1 MTELSYIKPTFAL
14 SLHPRYGQSVSVLGI
29 LFCLLLFFLKICICF
44 PLFTVKLS
52 RGRISRNH
60 FQRSRRQLEFSLI
73 LIIAPPPPFAVFCLI
88 LYKGIRSLLIPVIAS
103 DLQGSRMEIRDNPG
117 EINLVKRSST
127 KISESKTSLRREN
140 AKGFE
145 CVR

>member
-44 PLFTVKLS
+44 LLFTVKLS

-60 FQRSRRQLEFSLI
+60 FQRSRRQLEFSNLDHRT
-73 LIIAPPPPFAVFCLI
+73 PPPFAVFCLI